1 MDWREFFYIRKSDRS
16 VLIVLLV
23 MAVASLTLVFVVRDP
38 SPEAS
43 APYGDTPWNG
53 QTAGGRG
60 RGQTGSRPPY
70 YQVEGRRYELFPFDP
85 NTADSTQFLRLGLQP
100 WQVRTIYRYRAAGG
114 VYRKPTD
121 FARLYGLT
129 VKQYRQLEPYIRIGE
144 DYRPASEVYGY
155 SRETYRD
162 GREGDHS
169 YPATDVG
176 GAGMASTGAD
186 RTASLHYTPKLRP
199 TERVALN
206 TADTT
211 LLMRVPGI
219 GSYYAR
225 RIVWYRE
232 RLGGDCHIDQLDEI
246 EGFPP
251 DAKHYF
257 SLSDENIRKLNFN
270 TMTLSQLRVHPYMGF
285 YRAKDVI
292 DYRRLR
298 GPIHGWD
305 DLRLLRSFPP
315 DIIKRL
321 APYVE
326 F

>member
-1 MDWREFFYIRKSDRS
+1 MDWKEFFYFRKSDRS

-23 MAVASLTLVFVVRDP
+23 IAVVSLTLIFIVRDP
-38 SPEAS
+38 DSESS
-43 APYGDTPWNG
+43 APYGGDSWNG
-53 QTAGGRG
+53 QAVSRKGRG
-60 RGQTGSRPPY
+60 KTDHRPSY

-100 WQVRTIYRYRAAGG
+100 WQVRNIYRYRAAGG

-129 VKQYRQLEPYIRIGE
+129 VKQYRLMEPYIRIGE

-155 SRETYRD
+155 SRETSRD
-162 GREGDHS
+162 GRGDYRS
-169 YPATDVG
+169 YPSPD
-176 GAGMASTGAD
+176 AGEAGITSTGVD
-186 RTASLHYTPKLRP
+186 RTAALHYTPKLKP
-199 TERVALN
+199 TERVPLN

-211 LLMRVPGI
+211 LLKRIPGI

-232 RLGGDCHIDQLDEI
+232 RLGGYCNIDQLDEI
-246 EGFPP
+246 EGFPS
-251 DAKHYF
+251 DAKYYLV
-257 SLSDENIRKLNFN
+257 LSDEKIRKLNFN
-270 TMTLSQLRVHPYMGF
+270 TMTLSQLRAHPYMGF
-285 YRAKDVI
+285 YRARDVI
-292 DYRRLR
+292 DYRRLK

-315 DIIKRL
+315 DMIKRL